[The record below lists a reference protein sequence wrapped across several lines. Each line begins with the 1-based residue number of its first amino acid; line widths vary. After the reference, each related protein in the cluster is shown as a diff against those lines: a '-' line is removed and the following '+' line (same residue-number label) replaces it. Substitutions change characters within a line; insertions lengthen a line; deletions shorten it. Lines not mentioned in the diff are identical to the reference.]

1 MVEFLIYQGK
11 TAVLLAVFYMFYRL
25 LLSKETFHRLNRI
38 VLLGTAALSFILPCC
53 VITFHKV
60 VTLPEAQPVSLIQD
74 EASMV
79 TGALVT
85 EAGEP
90 FWQYAVCAVFVLGA
104 LVVLSSTVI
113 SIVKVMGIIRSG
125 QHKVL
130 ESGETLVIV
139 EDNITPFSWMRY
151 IVLSKDDYGSTCS
164 QILVHEK
171 AHIALKHSW
180 DILLLDFI
188 SALQWFNPAIWM
200 LKADLRA
207 IHEFEAD
214 DAVLRSG
221 ANVKEYQYLLI
232 KKAVG
237 KSGYSV
243 ANSFNHS
250 TLKLRITMM
259 LNKKS
264 TRMSAWKAL
273 YVIPLVGIS
282 LAATAETK
290 VDYRYSELQPA
301 AVTDTLKV
309 KGNETLGNGPVKFTK
324 HNPDGTKISLNSSNL
339 LYVENG
345 NIMPQGYNLDKINP
359 DSIFSLKILQK
370 SKAIEKYGKAAEDKE
385 GAVEIKL
392 VGYSELKVEQVAEKN
407 SPLYIQLY
415 PWGEEKQ
422 ITKAE
427 LDNIDK
433 KRIQSIEVM
442 KNSDAKKKY
451 GEKAGNGAII
461 ITMKMPNELN
471 ALTVVSYRDNPKESN
486 TRFYIVEPEIEASFN
501 GEGVEGFYKWLISK
515 MARPK
520 GCEHEGTMK
529 VSFVIG
535 TDGKV
540 TDVKILE
547 SVCEELDNMV
557 VSVIKKSPAWE
568 PAKVKGGKPVE
579 WAVKMPI
586 VFQLR

>member
-1 MVEFLIYQGK
+1 M
-11 TAVLLAVFYMFYRL
+11 
-25 LLSKETFHRLNRI
+25 
-38 VLLGTAALSFILPCC
+38 
-53 VITFHKV
+53 
-60 VTLPEAQPVSLIQD
+60 
-74 EASMV
+74 
-79 TGALVT
+79 
-85 EAGEP
+85 
-90 FWQYAVCAVFVLGA
+90 
-104 LVVLSSTVI
+104 VVLSSTVI

-130 ESGETLVIV
+130 DSGETLVIV

-151 IVLSKDDYGSTCS
+151 IVLSKDDYVSTCS
-164 QILVHEK
+164 QILTHEK

-188 SALQWFNPAIWM
+188 SAIQWFNPAIWM
-200 LKADLRA
+200 LRADMRA

-232 KKAVG
+232 KKAFG

-250 TLKLRITMM
+250 TLKQRITMM
-259 LNKKS
+259 SNKKS

-290 VDYRYSELQPA
+290 VDYRYSELQPV

-309 KGNETLGNGPVKFTK
+309 KVNETLGNGPVKFAK
-324 HNPDGTKISLNSSNL
+324 HNPDGTKISSNSPNL

-370 SKAIEKYGKAAEDKE
+370 SQAIEKYGKAAEDKE

-392 VGYSELKVEQVAEKN
+392 VGYSELKVEQLAEKN

-422 ITKAE
+422 ITKEE

-433 KRIQSIEVM
+433 NRIQSIEVM
-442 KNSDAKKKY
+442 KNSDSKKKY

-461 ITMKMPNELN
+461 ITMKMPNELDV
-471 ALTVVSYRDNPKESN
+471 LKIFSYRENSIDSERK
-486 TRFYIVEPEIEASFN
+486 FYIVEPDVKASFN
-501 GEGVEGFYKWLISK
+501 GEGVEGFYKWLFSK

-520 GCEHEGTMK
+520 GCEHQGTMK

-540 TDVKILE
+540 
-547 SVCEELDNMV
+547 
-557 VSVIKKSPAWE
+557 
-568 PAKVKGGKPVE
+568 
-579 WAVKMPI
+579 
-586 VFQLR
+586 

>member
-1 MVEFLIYQGK
+1 MIEFLIYQGK
-11 TAVLLAVFYMFYRL
+11 TALLLAVFYMFYRL
-25 LLSKETFHRLNRI
+25 LLSKDTFHRLNRI
-38 VLLGTAALSFILPCC
+38 VLIGTAVLSFILPCC
-53 VITFHKV
+53 VITLHKV
-60 VTLPEAQPVSLIQD
+60 VSLPAIPPESSVQESADIAAGNLVAEMTEPLWPY
-74 EASMV
+74 
-79 TGALVT
+79 AL
-85 EAGEP
+85 
-90 FWQYAVCAVFVLGA
+90 CAIFVLGVMA
-104 LVVLSSTVI
+104 VLLRSII

-130 ESGETLVIV
+130 DSGEILVMTQ
-139 EDNITPFSWMRY
+139 ENIPPFSWMKY
-151 IVLSKDDYGSTCS
+151 IVLSKDDYEGDCS

-200 LKADLRA
+200 LKADMRT

-250 TLKLRITMM
+250 TLKQRITMM

-290 VDYRYSELQPA
+290 VDYRYSELQPV
-301 AVTDTLKV
+301 AVTDTLKA
-309 KGNETLGNGPVKFTK
+309 KGNE
-324 HNPDGTKISLNSSNL
+324 
-339 LYVENG
+339 
-345 NIMPQGYNLDKINP
+345 
-359 DSIFSLKILQK
+359 
-370 SKAIEKYGKAAEDKE
+370 
-385 GAVEIKL
+385 
-392 VGYSELKVEQVAEKN
+392 KN
-407 SPLYIQLY
+407 TPLYLQRYL
-415 PWGEEKQ
+415 WGEEKQ

-433 KRIQSIEVM
+433 HRIQSIEVM

-451 GEKAGNGAII
+451 GEKAANGAVI
-461 ITMKMPNELN
+461 ITMKMPNELD
-471 ALTVVSYRDNPKESN
+471 ALKVISYRNNPEESN
-486 TRFYIVEPEIEASFN
+486 SKFYIVEPEVKASFN
-501 GEGVEGFYKWLISK
+501 GEGVEGFYKWLFSK

-520 GCEHEGTMK
+520 GCEHQGTMK

-586 VFQLR
+586 VFELR

>member
-1 MVEFLIYQGK
+1 MMEFLIYQGK
-11 TAVLLAVFYMFYRL
+11 TAVLLAAFYMFYRL
-25 LLSKETFHRLNRI
+25 LLSKETFHRLNRT
-38 VLLGTAALSFILPCC
+38 VLLGTAVLSFILPFC
-53 VITFHKV
+53 VITIHKV
-60 VTLPEAQPVSLIQD
+60 VSFPAAQQEFQMNESADMAAGTISIESAQPLWPYV
-74 EASMV
+74 
-79 TGALVT
+79 
-85 EAGEP
+85 
-90 FWQYAVCAVFVLGA
+90 VCAIFVVGA

-113 SIVKVMGIIRSG
+113 SIIKVMGIVRSG
-125 QHKVL
+125 EQKVMD
-130 ESGETLVIV
+130 SGEILVMTQ
-139 EDNITPFSWMRY
+139 ENIPPFSWMKY
-151 IVLSKDDYGSTCS
+151 IVLSKDDYEGDCS

-200 LKADLRA
+200 LKADLRT

-250 TLKLRITMM
+250 TLKQRITMM
-259 LNKKS
+259 SNKKS

-301 AVTDTLKV
+301 AVTDTLKA
-309 KGNETLGNGPVKFTK
+309 KGNETLGNGPVKFAK
-324 HNPDGTKISLNSSNL
+324 HNPDGTKISLNPSNT

-370 SKAIEKYGKAAEDKE
+370 SQAIEKYGKAAEDKE

-392 VGYSELKVEQVAEKN
+392 VGYSELKVEQLAEKN

-433 KRIQSIEVM
+433 NRIQSIEVM

-451 GEKAGNGAII
+451 GEKAANGAIVI
-461 ITMKMPNELN
+461 AMKMPNELD
-471 ALTVVSYRDNPKESN
+471 ALKVISYRNNPEESN
-486 TRFYIVEPEIEASFN
+486 SKFYIVKPDVKASFN
-501 GEGVEGFYKWLISK
+501 GEGVEGFYKWLFSK

-520 GCEHEGTMK
+520 GCEHQGTMK

-535 TDGKV
+535 TEGKV

-557 VSVIKKSPAWE
+557 VSAIKNSPAWE
-568 PAKVKGGKPVE
+568 PAKVKGKPVE
-579 WAVKMPI
+579 WAVKMPF
-586 VFQLR
+586 VFELR

>member
-1 MVEFLIYQGK
+1 MEFLIYQGK
-11 TAVLLAVFYMFYRL
+11 TAVLLAAFYMFYRL
-25 LLSKETFHRLNRI
+25 LLSKETFHRLNRT
-38 VLLGTAALSFILPCC
+38 VLLGTAVLSFILPFC
-53 VITFHKV
+53 VITIHKV
-60 VTLPEAQPVSLIQD
+60 VSFPAAQQEFQMNESADMAAGTISIESAQPLWPYV
-74 EASMV
+74 
-79 TGALVT
+79 
-85 EAGEP
+85 
-90 FWQYAVCAVFVLGA
+90 VCTIFVLGA

-113 SIVKVMGIIRSG
+113 SIIKVMGIVRNG
-125 QHKVL
+125 EQKVMD
-130 ESGETLVIV
+130 SGEILVMTQ
-139 EDNITPFSWMRY
+139 ENIPPFSWMKY
-151 IVLSKDDYGSTCS
+151 IVLSKDDYEGDCS

-200 LKADLRA
+200 LKADLRT

-290 VDYRYSELQPA
+290 VDYRYSELQTA
-301 AVTDTLKV
+301 AVTDTLKA
-309 KGNETLGNGPVKFTK
+309 KGNETLGNGPVKFAK
-324 HNPDGTKISLNSSNL
+324 HNPDGTKISLNPSNT

-370 SKAIEKYGKAAEDKE
+370 SQAIEKYGKAAEDKE

-392 VGYSELKVEQVAEKN
+392 VGYSELKVEQLAEKN

-451 GEKAGNGAII
+451 GEKAGNGAIVI
-461 ITMKMPNELN
+461 AMKMPNELD
-471 ALTVVSYRDNPKESN
+471 ALKVISYRNNPEESN
-486 TRFYIVEPEIEASFN
+486 SKFYIVKPDVKASFN
-501 GEGVEGFYKWLISK
+501 GEGVEGFYKWVFSK

-520 GCEHEGTMK
+520 GCEHQGTMK

-557 VSVIKKSPAWE
+557 VTVIKNSPAWE
-568 PAKVKGGKPVE
+568 PARVKGKPVE
-579 WAVKMPI
+579 WAVKMPF
-586 VFQLR
+586 VFELR

>member
-1 MVEFLIYQGK
+1 MEFLIYQGK
-11 TAVLLAVFYMFYRL
+11 TAVLLAAFYMFYRL
-25 LLSKETFHRLNRI
+25 LLSKETFHRLNRT
-38 VLLGTAALSFILPCC
+38 VLLGTAVLSFILPFC
-53 VITFHKV
+53 VITIHKV
-60 VTLPEAQPVSLIQD
+60 VSFPAAQQEFQMTQSADMAAGALSIESAQPLWPYV
-74 EASMV
+74 
-79 TGALVT
+79 
-85 EAGEP
+85 
-90 FWQYAVCAVFVLGA
+90 VCAIFVVGA

-113 SIVKVMGIIRSG
+113 SIIKVMGIVRNG
-125 QHKVL
+125 EQKVMD
-130 ESGETLVIV
+130 SGEILVMTQ
-139 EDNITPFSWMRY
+139 ENIPPFSWMKY
-151 IVLSKDDYGSTCS
+151 IVLSKDDYEGDCS

-200 LKADLRA
+200 LKADLRT

-214 DAVLRSG
+214 DAVLRNG

-250 TLKLRITMM
+250 TLKQRITMM
-259 LNKKS
+259 SNKKS
-264 TRMSAWKAL
+264 TCMSAWKAL

-301 AVTDTLKV
+301 AVTDTLKA
-309 KGNETLGNGPVKFTK
+309 KGNETLGNGPVKFVK
-324 HNPDGTKISLNSSNL
+324 HNPDGTKISSNSPNL

-370 SKAIEKYGKAAEDKE
+370 SQAIEKYGKAAEDKE

-392 VGYSELKVEQVAEKN
+392 VGYSELKVEQLAEKN

-433 KRIQSIEVM
+433 NRIQSIEVM

-451 GEKAGNGAII
+451 GEKAGNGAVI
-461 ITMKMPNELN
+461 ITMKMPNELD
-471 ALTVVSYRDNPKESN
+471 ALKVISYRNNPEESN
-486 TRFYIVEPEIEASFN
+486 SKFYIVEPEVKASFN
-501 GEGVEGFYKWLISK
+501 GEGVEGFYKWLFSK

-520 GCEHEGTMK
+520 GCEHQGTMK

-540 TDVKILE
+540 TNVKILE
-547 SVCEELDNMV
+547 SVCKELDNMV
-557 VSVIKKSPAWE
+557 VSVIKNSPAWE
-568 PAKVKGGKPVE
+568 PAKVKGKPVE
-579 WAVKMPI
+579 WAVKMPF
-586 VFQLR
+586 VFELR

>member
-1 MVEFLIYQGK
+1 MMEFLIYQGK
-11 TAVLLAVFYMFYRL
+11 TAVLLAAFYMFYSL
-25 LLSKETFHRLNRI
+25 LLSKETFHRLNRT
-38 VLLGTAALSFILPCC
+38 VLLGTAALSFILPFC
-53 VITFHKV
+53 VITIHKV
-60 VTLPEAQPVSLIQD
+60 VSFPAPQQEFQMNERADMAAGTISIESAQPLWPYV
-74 EASMV
+74 
-79 TGALVT
+79 
-85 EAGEP
+85 
-90 FWQYAVCAVFVLGA
+90 VCTIFVLGA

-113 SIVKVMGIIRSG
+113 SIIKVMGIVRSG
-125 QHKVL
+125 EQKVMD
-130 ESGETLVIV
+130 SGEILVMTQ
-139 EDNITPFSWMRY
+139 ENIPPFSWMKY
-151 IVLSKDDYGSTCS
+151 IVLSKDDYEGDCS

-200 LKADLRA
+200 LKADLRT

-250 TLKLRITMM
+250 TLKQRITMM
-259 LNKKS
+259 SNKKS

-301 AVTDTLKV
+301 AVTDTLKA
-309 KGNETLGNGPVKFTK
+309 KGNETLGNGPVKFVK
-324 HNPDGTKISLNSSNL
+324 HNPDGTKISCNSPNL

-370 SKAIEKYGKAAEDKE
+370 SQAIEKYGKAAEDKE

-392 VGYSELKVEQVAEKN
+392 VGYSELKVEQLAEKN

-442 KNSDAKKKY
+442 KNSEAKKKY
-451 GEKAGNGAII
+451 GERAMSGAIVV
-461 ITMKMPNELN
+461 TMKMPNELDG
-471 ALTVVSYRDNPKESN
+471 LKVVSYRENSIDSEV
-486 TRFYIVEPEIEASFN
+486 RFYIVEPEVKASFN
-501 GEGVEGFYKWLISK
+501 GEGVEGFYKWLFSK

-520 GCEHEGTMK
+520 GCEHQGTMK

-547 SVCEELDNMV
+547 SICEELDNMV
-557 VSVIKKSPAWE
+557 VSVIKNSPAWE
-568 PAKVKGGKPVE
+568 PAKVKGKPVE

-586 VFQLR
+586 VFEWR

>member
-90 FWQYAVCAVFVLGA
+90 FWPYAVCAIFVVGA

-130 ESGETLVIV
+130 DSGETLVIV
-139 EDNITPFSWMRY
+139 EDKITPFSWMRY

-164 QILVHEK
+164 QILTHEK

-259 LNKKS
+259 SNKKS

-290 VDYRYSELQPA
+290 VDYRYSELQPV

-309 KGNETLGNGPVKFTK
+309 KGNE
-324 HNPDGTKISLNSSNL
+324 KI
-339 LYVENG
+339 
-345 NIMPQGYNLDKINP
+345 
-359 DSIFSLKILQK
+359 
-370 SKAIEKYGKAAEDKE
+370 
-385 GAVEIKL
+385 
-392 VGYSELKVEQVAEKN
+392 
-407 SPLYIQLY
+407 SPLYIQRY

-422 ITKAE
+422 ITKEE
-427 LDNIDK
+427 LDKIDK
-433 KRIQSIEVM
+433 HRIQSIEVM

-451 GEKAGNGAII
+451 GEKADNGAIV

-547 SVCEELDNMV
+547 SICEELDNMV
-557 VSVIKKSPAWE
+557 VSAIKNSPAWE

>member
-90 FWQYAVCAVFVLGA
+90 FWPYAVCAVFVLGA

-125 QHKVL
+125 EQKVMD
-130 ESGETLVIV
+130 SGEILVMTQ
-139 EDNITPFSWMRY
+139 ENIPPFSWMRY
-151 IVLSKDDYGSTCS
+151 IVLSKDDYEGTCS

-188 SALQWFNPAIWM
+188 SAIQWFNPAIWM

-301 AVTDTLKV
+301 AVTDTLRA
-309 KGNETLGNGPVKFTK
+309 KGNETLGNGPVKFVK
-324 HNPDGTKISLNSSNL
+324 HNPDGTKISYNSSNL

-370 SKAIEKYGKAAEDKE
+370 SQAIEKYGKAAEDKE

-392 VGYSELKVEQVAEKN
+392 VGYSELKVEQLAEKN

-433 KRIQSIEVM
+433 NRIQSIEVM

-451 GEKAGNGAII
+451 GEKAGNGAIVI
-461 ITMKMPNELN
+461 AMKMPNELN
-471 ALTVVSYRDNPKESN
+471 ALKVVSYRDNPKESN
-486 TRFYIVEPEIEASFN
+486 TRFYIVEPDIEASFN
-501 GEGVEGFYKWLISK
+501 GEGVEGFSKWLLSK
-515 MARPK
+515 MVRPK

-579 WAVKMPI
+579 WAAKMPI